1 MPIPSDDIQL
11 CSASGARSGIARK
24 VCRAF
29 PAACRQPR
37 RRASALR
44 RQRNIDI
51 LTEKSFWHAVF
62 KWAQTS
68 VMAVPISR
76 SGRATMDG
84 ARYLCSFSRV
94 GARRL
99 LRSDPVKLYIQSYT
113 VVRPW
118 KGRTLGPSRG
128 IAFYTVRSKVSKPR
142 AQCSENLI

>member
-1 MPIPSDDIQL
+1 MPSDDIQL
-11 CSASGARSGIARK
+11 CSASGTRPGIARK

-29 PAACRQPR
+29 PAARRQPR
-37 RRASALR
+37 RQASALR
-44 RQRNIDI
+44 GQRNIDI

-94 GARRL
+94 GAGAL
-99 LRSDPVKLYIQSYT
+99 LHVDP
-113 VVRPW
+113 
-118 KGRTLGPSRG
+118 LGVPDGESG
-128 IAFYTVRSKVSKPR
+128 T
-142 AQCSENLI
+142 